1 MKIGIIALTAAA
13 LFVATSAADAAG
25 LKCGTGPLDIQNCP
39 AGPQGPQGPQGEAGP
54 QGPQGEK
61 GDKGDTGA
69 TGAAGETGAQGAQ
82 GEQGLAGKDGT
93 NGKDGVDGKD
103 GRDGADFD
111 MDRALALS
119 SAMSMPVWLGD
130 SESFRVSGGVGFAE
144 GETALGGT
152 AVFRL
157 SPIDKNLSGFVG
169 GAVSSDGNDWGG
181 KAGLSYGW

>member
-1 MKIGIIALTAAA
+1 MKLASLAL
-13 LFVATSAADAAG
+13 VAGMLAFASAADAAA
-25 LKCGTGPLDIQNCP
+25 LNCGTGPLDIHNCP
-39 AGPQGPQGPQGEAGP
+39 AGPEGPQGPQGETGL

-69 TGAAGETGAQGAQ
+69 TGATGETGAQGVQ
-82 GEQGLAGKDGT
+82 GKQGVAGKDGL
-93 NGKDGVDGKD
+93 NGIDGK
-103 GRDGADFD
+103 DGADFD

-130 SESFRVSGGVGFAE
+130 SESFRISGGVGFSE
-144 GETALGGT
+144 GESALGGT

-157 SPIDKNLSGFVG
+157 SPIDRNLSGFVG
-169 GAVSSDGNDWGG
+169 GAISSDGDDWGG